1 MDTTAQTTPSPFS
14 VPATDLATCT
24 PSQLALVPLGDA
36 GHGGKTLPEST
47 IYFPRKLDEELDS
60 VVAAAAGGT
69 SRMATLIGDPATGKK
84 RALWEA
90 IRAKNDDGSF
100 RLYGWR
106 IWPGLSPC
114 TPEELLDNVDGL
126 TPRTAL
132 WLPSADRYLMPADG
146 ELGEK
151 VARCL
156 RNLLDDETR
165 APCLIL
171 ATLSRE
177 RWQAVNASPDR
188 TPPGQDRTHAL
199 LLLQQGARIRVP
211 DSFTK
216 AELVR
221 AHDSPEP
228 RLAEAAE
235 SAPDGRVIQ
244 NLVAEPELRTRC
256 RDIGPPA
263 RALLH
268 FVIEARHAGHGQR
281 LPRELLYRA
290 FQSGLGG
297 CPPDSAE
304 RFAEALSELTGQVP
318 GGAAILVRDSGTAAA
333 AFCLAASLE
342 RHYVTG
348 AAKPVLPDERLWPVL
363 LEKADAEN
371 CLALARECE
380 NRCLL
385 ELSARFYVKAA
396 EGGCPRARTE
406 LAAMLTGAGRIDD
419 AISQYDAI
427 VRTSSDPADVED
439 AIGKGAGTL
448 FAAKRARDVLD
459 WLGPLAAEGNHAAEV
474 LVALA
479 HTQLNQ
485 PHMAL
490 AIHQRLAEK
499 GDLHSAAVVAESI
512 AFRED
517 SPEPAPLR
525 ALPTPEELG
534 EEQERRQAQLDAAV
548 RYLNELGERTGFDLL
563 PMITDL
569 TVDAIGPN
577 AAVAMLSTEATLGG
591 RHDAYLLGARVLAC
605 NGRVEDALDWVL
617 TARQY
622 DVPGAL
628 AAAVEVNLSAGLNP
642 TAQQLALECAAEGDA
657 GPLIAVGDA
666 LSASGLPRKALDCYY
681 EAAEHEP
688 RALGAAA
695 LAAAQ
700 HGLFDD
706 ATAYYRNAQ
715 RAGNAPEP
723 ADIALLLCAFGESRK
738 SRESEYSG
746 PVAKALRWHVE
757 NVPLTVGALTPIAQY
772 ITDLYAED
780 LVQAYRTRMDVS
792 RAHAQL
798 WVADALV
805 HADSVREDGTDRATA
820 SGSGVELSSSV
831 LLVVASGLY
840 SEAANAGS
848 ALAKEKA
855 VRLLLKRQSFAEAAR
870 LLDSGRAEAPA
881 RLQCLL
887 AEALAGLGDL
897 DEAERL
903 VEQQIADGDFSAVA
917 GVARGFLLHGKLD
930 TAPENLGKARE
941 NRRTAWELAERGVR
955 GGDIDSH
962 VLLADLRRNE
972 RQPGGVL
979 ELYCTAVAHGHPGAR
994 VRIDRFLA
1002 VPETADWNHK
1012 QFRKYGLD
1020 PRGEIAGGWSV
1031 PDSREAER

>member
-1 MDTTAQTTPSPFS
+1 MDTTAQSTPTPLS
-14 VPATDLATCT
+14 VPAADLATCT
-24 PSQLALVPLGDA
+24 PSQLALVPLSDA

-114 TPEELLDNVDGL
+114 TPEELLDNAAGL
-126 TPRTAL
+126 APRTAL
-132 WLPSADRYLMPADG
+132 WLPSADRYLMPADS

-177 RWQAVNASPDR
+177 RWQAVNASPGR
-188 TPPGQDRTHAL
+188 KPPGPDRTHAL
-199 LLLQQGARIRVP
+199 LLLQQGTRIRVP

-216 AELVR
+216 AELLR

-263 RALLH
+263 RALLN
-268 FVIEARHAGHGQR
+268 FAIEARHAGHGQR
-281 LPRELLYRA
+281 LPRELLRRA
-290 FQSGLGG
+290 FQSGFGG
-297 CPPDSAE
+297 PPDSAG

-318 GGAAILVRDSGTAAA
+318 GGAAILVPESGSAAEE
-333 AFCLAASLE
+333 FCLAPSLE
-342 RHYVTG
+342 RHCVTG

-363 LEKADAEN
+363 LETADAEN

-380 NRCLL
+380 KRCLL
-385 ELSARFYVKAA
+385 ELSAKFFVKAA
-396 EGGCPRARTE
+396 EQGCPRARAE
-406 LAAMLTGAGRIDD
+406 LAAMLTRAGRIDD
-419 AISQYDAI
+419 ALSQYDAI
-427 VRTSSDPADVED
+427 VRTSGDPAAVDD

-448 FAAKRARDVLD
+448 FAAKRPKDVLD

-479 HTQLNQ
+479 HTQLKQ
-485 PHMAL
+485 HRAL
-490 AIHQRLAEK
+490 AIHRRLAEK

-512 AFRED
+512 AFEED
-517 SPEPAPLR
+517 SAEPPPGR
-525 ALPTPEELG
+525 ALPTPEELA
-534 EEQERRQAQLDAAV
+534 EERERQRARLDEAV
-548 RYLNELGERTGFDLL
+548 RYLTELGERTGFDLL

-569 TVDAIGPN
+569 TVDALGPS
-577 AAVAMLSTEATLGG
+577 AAVAMLSTEATVRG
-591 RHDAYLLGARVLAC
+591 RPDAYLLGARVLAAT
-605 NGRVEDALDWVL
+605 GRVEDALDWVQ

-628 AAAVEVNLSAGLNP
+628 AAAVEVNLSADLKP

-666 LSASGLPRKALDCYY
+666 FAASGLPRTALDCYY

-706 ATAYYRNAQ
+706 AAGYYRNAQ

-723 ADIALLLCAFGESRK
+723 AEIALLLCAFGESRK
-738 SRESEYSG
+738 SRECEYSE
-746 PVAKALRWHVE
+746 PIAQALRWYVE
-757 NVPLTVGALTPIAQY
+757 TVPLTAGALTPIAQY

-780 LVQAYRTRMDVS
+780 LVRAYRTRMDVS

-820 SGSGVELSSSV
+820 SGSGVELSSSA

-840 SEAANAGS
+840 SEAAGAGS
-848 ALAKEKA
+848 ARAKEQA
-855 VRLLLKRQSFAEAAR
+855 VRLLLKRQSFAEAAQ
-870 LLDSGRAEAPA
+870 LLGAGRAEVPA
-881 RLQCLL
+881 RLQGLL

-930 TAPENLGKARE
+930 TAPENLGRARE
-941 NRRTAWELAERGVR
+941 NRRKAWELAERGVR

-979 ELYCTAVAHGHPGAR
+979 DLYCTALAHGHPGAR
-994 VRIDRFLA
+994 KRIDRFLA
-1002 VPETADWNHK
+1002 VPENPDWTHK

-1020 PRGEIAGGWSV
+1020 ARGDIAGGWSV